1 MPIDVSNPNGT
12 MRRDVAE
19 RFQIL
24 NLLQAKEN
32 VKEMKMEA
40 YFVTSMW
47 LNDEKLSEAWNSEV
61 LVFDCED
68 DPELEAAMT
77 VIQSRIGQKR
87 YEQIT
92 APPEIPEPV
101 ENPGIM
107 LPSESSQELQ

>member
-1 MPIDVSNPNGT
+1 MSINISNPNGT

-24 NLLQAKEN
+24 NLLEAEEDVRK
-32 VKEMKMEA
+32 MRMEA
-40 YFVTSMW
+40 YFVTSIY
-47 LNDEKLSEAWNSEV
+47 LNDEKLSEAWNSQV
-61 LVFDCED
+61 LVFDCEN

-92 APPEIPEPV
+92 TPPEIPEPV
-101 ENPGIM
+101 ESPEIIPPIKN
-107 LPSESSQELQ
+107 S

>member
-1 MPIDVSNPNGT
+1 MPIDVPNPNGT
-12 MRRDVAE
+12 MRRDIAE

-24 NLLQAKEN
+24 NLLEANED
-32 VKEMKMEA
+32 VKKMKMEA
-40 YFVTSMW
+40 YFVTSIH
-47 LNDEKLSEAWNSEV
+47 LGDEKLSEAWNPEV
-61 LVFDCED
+61 LVFDCQD

-77 VIQSRIGQKR
+77 VIQTRIGQKR

-107 LPSESSQELQ
+107 PPNESS

>member
-1 MPIDVSNPNGT
+1 MPIDVPNPNGT

-24 NLLQAKEN
+24 NLLEVDEIVSK
-32 VKEMKMEA
+32 MRMEA
-40 YFVTSMW
+40 YFNTSIH
-47 LNDEKLSEAWNSEV
+47 LGDEKLSEAWNPEV
-61 LVFDCED
+61 LTFDCVD

-101 ENPGIM
+101 ESPGM
-107 LPSESSQELQ
+107 PPPAN